1 MPDASPRRLA
11 ALFLPRLPTDRLH
24 RSRRGR
30 RMSSAGDA
38 PADPPLVTVEVK
50 ANARRLAAVDA
61 AAARLGLHPG
71 LTLADAQAR
80 VPKIEA
86 VEADAAAD
94 TALLAAIASW
104 CERWTPFVA
113 VSGPDGIV
121 LDITGCAHL
130 FGGEAALLSAMTE
143 RLAATELAACGAVAG
158 TARAALALARWR
170 PGRVVPA
177 GGEREAV
184 APLPVEA
191 LGLNAEAA
199 RSLSYLGL
207 VRIGDIA
214 GKPRAALAA
223 RFGSTLVERLDELCG
238 AASPPISPLNPL
250 PVYVAERRFAEPM
263 GDEATARAVLAD
275 LARDLTGVL
284 ERHGEGGRRFEAA
297 FFRSDGA
304 VRRVAAGTAAPLRD
318 DARLAAL
325 FRERLAALA
334 DPLDPGFGYDVIR
347 LSVTAAEPLTATQ
360 SGFDAEPDGAG
371 LDQLVDILSARLGP
385 RRVTCLA
392 ALDSHIPERAAVR
405 MPAQKAWRS
414 REARAQ
420 TSLAHDWVE
429 PTAAGAPLAR
439 PPALFPAPEPVETL
453 AEVPDGPPLRFRWR
467 RVLHEVARAEGP
479 ERIAPEWWTALDGNR
494 PGLTRDY
501 FRVEDTE
508 GRRFWLYR
516 EGTYGGET
524 SAPRWFLHGLFP

>member
-1 MPDASPRRLA
+1 MPDASSRRLA

-30 RMSSAGDA
+30 RMSSAGAA

-94 TALLAAIASW
+94 ATLLAAIASW

-130 FGGEAALLSAMTE
+130 FGGEADLLSAMTE
-143 RLAATELAACGAVAG
+143 RLAATGLTACGAVAG
-158 TARAALALARWR
+158 TARAALALAHWR
-170 PGRVVPA
+170 PGRVVLA

-191 LGLNAEAA
+191 LGLDAEAA

-223 RFGSTLVERLDELCG
+223 RFGSALVERLDELCG

-318 DARLAAL
+318 GARLAAL
-325 FRERLAALA
+325 FRERLEALA

-405 MPAQKAWRS
+405 VPAQKAWRS
-414 REARAQ
+414 RETRAQ
-420 TSLAHDWVE
+420 TSLAHDWAE
-429 PTAAGAPLAR
+429 PAAADAPLAR

-516 EGTYGGET
+516 EGTYGRET
-524 SAPRWFLHGLFP
+524 STPRWFLHGLFP